1 MCGGDGKLLGDPTD
15 QHQSCSMYSMTP
27 WLYLAVGGGHGDGT
41 FTVDN
46 SDWLKTSIE
55 TFPGKH
61 DNKDC
66 WIIKATYVANRFE
79 NG

>member
-1 MCGGDGKLLGDPTD
+1 M
-15 QHQSCSMYSMTP
+15 
-27 WLYLAVGGGHGDGT
+27 
-41 FTVDN
+41 DN

-55 TFPGKH
+55 TCPGKH

-79 NG
+79 NGDIEFSRHFQHQLLQ